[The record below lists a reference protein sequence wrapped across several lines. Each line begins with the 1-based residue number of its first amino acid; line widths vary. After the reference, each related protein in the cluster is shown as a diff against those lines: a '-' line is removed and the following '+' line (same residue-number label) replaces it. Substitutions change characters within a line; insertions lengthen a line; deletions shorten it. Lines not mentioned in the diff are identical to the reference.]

1 MKNPDQRYDVLIS
14 RIKAA
19 TPEPDDPRKMTDNIL
34 SAIEAPPVKPRV
46 RMVLYIGV
54 WISSIAAISL
64 ILLFL
69 SVYKTPLSGSETIT
83 CTVINTPYLHNVVI
97 QTDTDKNDIIS
108 KVLVQRMNQRKKQR
122 SLQNYVLMNRINN

>member
-14 RIKAA
+14 RLKAA

-34 SAIEAPPVKPRV
+34 SAIEALPVKPRV
-46 RMVLYIGV
+46 GRVLYIGV

-83 CTVINTPYLHNVVI
+83 CAVSNAPYLQNIVS
-97 QTDTDKNDIIS
+97 QTDTDKDDIIS
-108 KVLVQRMNQRKKQR
+108 KVILQRMNQRKKQR
-122 SLQNYVLMNRINN
+122 SLQNYVFNEYNK